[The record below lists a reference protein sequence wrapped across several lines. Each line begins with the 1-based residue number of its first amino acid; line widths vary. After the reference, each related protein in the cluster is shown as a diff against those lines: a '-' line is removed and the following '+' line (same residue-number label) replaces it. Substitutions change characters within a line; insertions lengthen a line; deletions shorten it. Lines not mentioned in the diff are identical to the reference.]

1 MGLNWGTSVVAHLG
15 SFPRARGT
23 SPTSPECNVPGGVLK
38 GGTEQVGPRVEK
50 SVRCGEALGSST
62 LAVFWAGSFLGWQFF
77 EAVSFF
83 R

>member
-38 GGTEQVGPRVEK
+38 GGTEQVGPRLLT
-50 SVRCGEALGSST
+50 SVRCGKALSSST
-62 LAVFWAGSFLGWQFF
+62 LAVF
-77 EAVSFF
+77 
-83 R
+83 

>member
-50 SVRCGEALGSST
+50 SVRCGEALGSSR
-62 LAVFWAGSFLGWQFF
+62 LAVLRGCQFF